1 MNELIKKIAANK
13 ESSFDKI
20 VFYICIIDC
29 LFLPYIWFVSIP
41 YSMPLLMFWFIRK
54 LKISSNEFQYK
65 TEYKLFVV
73 LFILMTLSTIL
84 SFILAPQYAYKNIV
98 FLILYTAM
106 FLYYFMFLYYVDKYE
121 FKIKNFVIL
130 FIIFVVILAIIFNY
144 DKAFYHNVS
153 LFWNLRSGISI
164 NDTLYEDYVGYR
176 YTFIWMD
183 ANNIGYMMNA
193 IVLYLWCN
201 EKTSFFIKIFSLFS
215 LLFVLVSCMSNG
227 GFLSF
232 GIGFSVYAIVK
243 IFDFLKG
250 RHNKKYKITPV
261 NLILFLITLFALYK
275 IIPQIPNY
283 LASGVAMESF
293 ERISS
298 NSGDSRFIIWQTVI
312 QSVNFLEFIVIGKG
326 GVTLVDGLKF
336 APHNGHF
343 YWILGYGFIAYFIF
357 MYLVFR
363 KRKVTSIIK
372 YIWIIPILIGFTVNV
387 LLGEIKMMS
396 IIMLLIAC
404 SSSAKYL
411 GKKQNST

>member
-1 MNELIKKIAANK
+1 MNELIKNISENK
-13 ESSFDKI
+13 ESLFDKF
-20 VFYICIIDC
+20 VFYTCIIDC

-41 YSMPLLMFWFIRK
+41 YTMPLLLYWVIRK
-54 LKISSNEFQYK
+54 FGILKNDIRYK
-65 TEYKLFVV
+65 SEYKLFTI
-73 LFILMTLSTIL
+73 LFILMSLSTIF

-106 FLYYFMFLYYVDKYE
+106 FLYYFMFLYYIDRYQSSI
-121 FKIKNFVIL
+121 KIFMIL
-130 FIIFVVILAIIFNY
+130 FILFVVILAVFFNI
-144 DKAFYHNVS
+144 DKAFYHNVI

-164 NDTLYEDYVGYR
+164 NDTLYQDYVGYR

-201 EKTSFFIKIFSLFS
+201 EKTSFFIKTFSLLS

-227 GFLSF
+227 AFLSF
-232 GIGFSVYAIVK
+232 GIGFGLYVIVK
-243 IFDFLKG
+243 IFDILKG
-250 RHNKKYKITPV
+250 NHNKKYKITPI
-261 NLILFLITLFALYK
+261 NMLLFLITLFALYK

-283 LASGVAMESF
+283 LESGIAIESF
-293 ERISS
+293 ERISN
-298 NSGDSRFIIWQTVI
+298 NSGDGRFLIWQTVI
-312 QSVNFLEFIVIGKG
+312 QSVNFSEFILIGKG

-363 KRKVTSIIK
+363 KRKVTSIKK
-372 YIWIIPILIGFTVNV
+372 YIWIAPILIGFTVNV
-387 LLGEIKMMS
+387 LLGEIKMMT
-396 IIMLLIAC
+396 IIMLLVAC
-404 SSSAKYL
+404 SSSRKYL
-411 GKKQNST
+411 AVHDKQT